1 MLVLTY
7 LKGHPQNSDA
17 QLLRYLV
24 SEVFDIF
31 VEQGK
36 MDGEEPSLYQTILT
50 YEAPW
55 KMLHQ
60 MRDEIGVQNY
70 NGGLDHRLDPTTQVL
85 HNPSAVSSPNPE
97 HFNEENENEHSQYN
111 CLPSSSG

>member
-17 QLLRYLV
+17 LLLRYLV

-31 VEQGK
+31 VEQNK
-36 MDGEEPSLYQTILT
+36 ADSEEPPLYQTILT

-60 MRDEIGVQNY
+60 MRDEIGVENY
-70 NGGLDHRLDPTTQVL
+70 NGGLDQLV
-85 HNPSAVSSPNPE
+85 
-97 HFNEENENEHSQYN
+97 
-111 CLPSSSG
+111 